1 MKTRG
6 LTYLNKLVLYGF
18 VLGIVPLLA
27 LGFFS
32 YFRTSGTIQD
42 YVEEGNLQI
51 LNLSQSRIEQNLKT
65 VEATVTSMLHS
76 PFVES
81 VLSLP
86 LEGKYYNEFDQLTGS
101 IRQLQVFELGV
112 SDIEFY
118 NMHGK
123 WKIGNKGIYPFNLAD
138 IQPRMEI
145 PQKTLWESDANG
157 IRMISKKP
165 AYDPDPDVL
174 ITAEIPFSHLRKL
187 LLDTSP
193 LGSVFILDSEMKL
206 LGYQDESFAS
216 SMLGETELANQLKR
230 SDSSK
235 GQVNVRYGKQDYAVT
250 FIQSSL
256 TGWMYV
262 SAVSIDIITQESKA
276 IGQFTMWICF
286 IIILLVL
293 IFSVMGSNRF
303 YSPIRKLY
311 ATVIGQDVHPTHH
324 NLKREDELQQI
335 GTRFL
340 SLLNRQQEMSGQIQ
354 GQVVQLNQFFVQK
367 LFFGEVGPREIKEKL
382 SVLQFPQGWQSM
394 YVMAIEIDTL
404 EGSRYEN
411 QDLDLLLFAV
421 NNIAGEIAPQRTLLN
436 PIVLNECQLTIL
448 GTDSSDPGWEAD
460 VYKLAEEI
468 QRAVRTYLSISV
480 SVGLSYAFGEWTKV
494 PKAYKE
500 AMDALR
506 YRVKLGHEAIISIR
520 DIYADSPVETSYPV
534 KISDELRQA
543 VQSSDLEQAT
553 LLLHQ
558 MVRELVVQPFH
569 FHDYQFSLVRILS
582 ELGSLL
588 QDQGISIRTL
598 MKEDE
603 SIVENLFKLRTTEE
617 VEAWFREVVVEPV
630 LKLLEERRSH
640 QFRKISEAVIQMI
653 HEGYDTDLTLEICAD
668 RIDYHPHYVSKVF
681 RQEVGVNFGDYLLQ
695 YRLTIAKQMLVETN
709 MKISDIS
716 EKLKYTSSTNFIRSF
731 RKVEGETPGQ
741 YRERML
747 ELPAK
752 GSDLKSMD

>member
-18 VLGIVPLLA
+18 LLGVVPLLA

-32 YFRTSGTIQD
+32 YFRTSGTIQN

-51 LNLSQSRIEQNLKT
+51 LKLSQSRIEQNLKT
-65 VEATVTSMLHS
+65 VEASATTMLHS

-86 LEGKYYNEFDQLTGS
+86 LEGKYYNEFEQLTGT

-112 SDIEFY
+112 SDIEFF

-123 WKIGNKGIYPFNLAD
+123 WQIGNKGIYPFNQD
-138 IQPRMEI
+138 NSHPTIEI
-145 PQKTLWESDANG
+145 PQKTIWESNKNG

-165 AYDPDPDVL
+165 AYDPDPDVI
-174 ITAEIPFSHLRKL
+174 ITADIPFSHLRKL

-193 LGSVFILDSEMKL
+193 LGSVFMLDSGMKL
-206 LGYQDESFAS
+206 LGYQDESFTRAF
-216 SMLGETELANQLKR
+216 LGETELADQLKR
-230 SDSSK
+230 MDADGGK
-235 GQVNVRYGKQDYAVT
+235 VNVHYGKQEYSVT
-250 FIQSSL
+250 FIRSSL

-262 SAVSIDIITQESKA
+262 SAVSIDMITQESKA
-276 IGQFTMWICF
+276 IGEFTIWICL
-286 IIILLVL
+286 IIVLLVL

-311 ATVIGQDVHPTHH
+311 ATVIGQDMHQPSH

-340 SLLNRQQEMSGQIQ
+340 TLLDRQQEMSGQIQ

-367 LFFGEVGPREIKEKL
+367 LFFGEVGPREINEKL
-382 SVLQFPQGWQSM
+382 SALQFPQSWQRM

-404 EGSRYEN
+404 EGSRYEEK
-411 QDLDLLLFAV
+411 DLDLLLFAV
-421 NNIAGEIAPQRTLLN
+421 NNIAGELAPRHTLLN
-436 PIVLNECQLTIL
+436 PIVLHESQLTIL
-448 GTDSSDPGWEAD
+448 GTDRMDPTSDED
-460 VYKLAEEI
+460 VYQLAEEI
-468 QRAVRTYLSISV
+468 QRAVRTYLNISV
-480 SVGLSYAFGEWTKV
+480 SVGLSYAFEKWTKV

-500 AMDALR
+500 AIDALR
-506 YRVKLGHEAIISIR
+506 YRVKLGHESIISIR
-520 DIYADSPVETSYPV
+520 DIFADSPVETSYPV
-534 KISDELRQA
+534 KISDELKQA
-543 VQSSDLEQAT
+543 VNSSDLEQAT

-569 FHDYQFSLVRILS
+569 FHDYQFSLIRFLS

-598 MKEDE
+598 MKDDE
-603 SIVENLFKLRTTEE
+603 SIVESLFKLRTTEE
-617 VEAWFREVVVEPV
+617 VESWFKEVVVGPV
-630 LKLLEERRSH
+630 LILLEEKRSH

-653 HEGYDTDLTLEICAD
+653 HEEYDTDLTLESCAD
-668 RIDYHPHYVSKVF
+668 RIEYHPHYVSKVF
-681 RQEVGVNFGDYLLQ
+681 RQEAGVNFGDYLLQ
-695 YRLTIAKQMLVETN
+695 YRLTIAKQMLMETN

-741 YRERML
+741 YRERMQDF
-747 ELPAK
+747 PAVGGK
-752 GSDLKSMD
+752 

>member
-18 VLGIVPLLA
+18 VLGVVPLLA

-32 YFRTSGTIQD
+32 YFRTSGTIQN

-51 LNLSQSRIEQNLKT
+51 LKLSQSRIEQNLKT
-65 VEATVTSMLHS
+65 VEASATTMLHS

-86 LEGKYYNEFDQLTGS
+86 LEGKYYNEFEQLTGT

-123 WKIGNKGIYPFNLAD
+123 WQIGNKGIYPFNQD
-138 IQPRMEI
+138 DSHPTVEI
-145 PQKTLWESDANG
+145 PQKTIWESNKNG

-165 AYDPDPDVL
+165 AYDPDPDVI
-174 ITAEIPFSHLRKL
+174 ITADIPFSHLRKL

-193 LGSVFILDSEMKL
+193 LGSVFMLDSEMKL
-206 LGYQDESFAS
+206 LGYQDESFTRAF
-216 SMLGETELANQLKR
+216 LGETELANQLKQT
-230 SDSSK
+230 DTDGGK
-235 GQVNVRYGKQDYAVT
+235 VNIHYGKQEYSVT
-250 FIQSSL
+250 FLRSSL

-262 SAVSIDIITQESKA
+262 SAVSIDMITQESKA
-276 IGQFTMWICF
+276 IGRFTIWIGL
-286 IIILLVL
+286 IITLAVL

-311 ATVIGQDVHPTHH
+311 ATVVGQDVHQPLHKF
-324 NLKREDELQQI
+324 KREDELQQI
-335 GTRFL
+335 GTRFR

-354 GQVVQLNQFFVQK
+354 GQVAQLNQFFVQK

-382 SVLQFPQGWQSM
+382 LDLQFPQSWQRM

-404 EGSRYEN
+404 EGSRYEGK
-411 QDLDLLLFAV
+411 DLDLLLFAV
-421 NNIAGEIAPQRTLLN
+421 NNIAGELAPRRTFLN
-436 PIVLNECQLTIL
+436 PIVLHESQLTIL
-448 GTDSSDPGWEAD
+448 GTDSSDPNWEED
-460 VYKLAEEI
+460 VFKLAEEI
-468 QRAVRTYLSISV
+468 QRAVRTYLGISV
-480 SVGLSYAFGEWTKV
+480 SVGLSYVFEEWTKV

-500 AMDALR
+500 AVDALR
-506 YRVKLGHEAIISIR
+506 YRVKLGHETIISIR
-520 DIYADSPVETSYPV
+520 DIFADSPAEASYPV
-534 KISDELRQA
+534 KVSDELRQA
-543 VQSSDLEQAT
+543 VNSFDLEQANF
-553 LLLHQ
+553 LLHQ
-558 MVRELVVQPFH
+558 MIPELVKQSSH
-569 FHDYQFSLVRILS
+569 FHDYQFSLIRFLS

-588 QDQGISIRTL
+588 QDQGISIRML
-598 MKEDE
+598 MKDDE
-603 SIVENLFKLRTTEE
+603 SIVENLFKLRTAEE
-617 VEAWFREVVVEPV
+617 IEAWFKEIIVGPV

-640 QFRKISEAVIQMI
+640 QFRKISEAVIQII
-653 HEGYDTDLTLEICAD
+653 HGEYDTDLTLELCAD

-681 RQEVGVNFGDYLLQ
+681 RQETGVNFGDYLLQ
-695 YRLTIAKQMLVETN
+695 YRLTIAKQMLVETTL
-709 MKISDIS
+709 KISDIS
-716 EKLKYTSSTNFIRSF
+716 DKLKYTSSTNFIRSF

-747 ELPAK
+747 EISSA
-752 GSDLKSMD
+752 GSSPK

>member
-18 VLGIVPLLA
+18 LLGVVPLLA

-32 YFRTSGTIQD
+32 YFRTSGTIQE
-42 YVEEGNLQI
+42 YVEEGNFQI
-51 LNLSQSRIEQNLKT
+51 LKLSQSRIEQNLKT
-65 VEATVTSMLHS
+65 VEASATTMLHS

-86 LEGKYYNEFDQLTGS
+86 LEGKYYNEFEQLTGT

-123 WKIGNKGIYPFNLAD
+123 WQIGNKGIYPFNQDESHPTLD
-138 IQPRMEI
+138 I
-145 PQKTLWESDANG
+145 PQKTIWESNKNG

-165 AYDPDPDVL
+165 AYDPDPDVI
-174 ITAEIPFSHLRKL
+174 ITADIPFSHLRKL

-193 LGSVFILDSEMKL
+193 LGSVFMLDSEMKL
-206 LGYQDESFAS
+206 LGYQDESFTRAF
-216 SMLGETELANQLKR
+216 LGETELANQLKR
-230 SDSSK
+230 LDGDGGK
-235 GQVNVRYGKQDYAVT
+235 VNVHYGKQEYSVT
-250 FIQSSL
+250 FIRSSL

-262 SAVSIDIITQESKA
+262 SAVSIDMITQESKA
-276 IGQFTMWICF
+276 IGQFTIWICL
-286 IIILLVL
+286 IITFAVL

-311 ATVIGQDVHPTHH
+311 ATVVGQDVQQQPLH

-335 GTRFL
+335 GTRFH

-382 SVLQFPQGWQSM
+382 SDLQFPQSWQRM
-394 YVMAIEIDTL
+394 YVMAVEIDTL
-404 EGSRYEN
+404 EGSRYEGK
-411 QDLDLLLFAV
+411 DLDLLLFAV
-421 NNIAGEIAPQRTLLN
+421 NNIAGELAPRRAFLN
-436 PIVLNECQLTIL
+436 PIVLHESQLTIL
-448 GTDSSDPGWEAD
+448 GTDSSDPSWEED
-460 VYKLAEEI
+460 VFKLAEEI
-468 QRAVRTYLSISV
+468 QRAVRTYLGISV
-480 SVGLSYAFGEWTKV
+480 SVGLSYAFEEWTKV

-500 AMDALR
+500 AIDALR
-506 YRVKLGHEAIISIR
+506 YRVKLGHETIISIR
-520 DIYADSPVETSYPV
+520 DIFADSPAETSYPV

-543 VQSSDLEQAT
+543 VHASDLEQAT
-553 LLLHQ
+553 FLLHQ

-569 FHDYQFSLVRILS
+569 FHDYQFSLMRFLS

-598 MKEDE
+598 MKDDE
-603 SIVENLFKLRTTEE
+603 SIVESLFNLRTTEE
-617 VEAWFREVVVEPV
+617 VEAWFKEVVVGPV
-630 LKLLEERRSH
+630 LLLLEERRSH
-640 QFRKISEAVIQMI
+640 QFRKISEAVIQII
-653 HEGYDTDLTLEICAD
+653 HDEYDTDLTLELCAD
-668 RIDYHPHYVSKVF
+668 RIEYHPHYVSKVF
-681 RQEVGVNFGDYLLQ
+681 RQEAGVNFGDYLLQ
-695 YRLTIAKQMLVETN
+695 YRLTIAKKMLVETN

-716 EKLKYTSSTNFIRSF
+716 EKLKYTNSTNFIRSF

-741 YRERML
+741 YRERMQ
-747 ELPAK
+747 EIPAA
-752 GSDLKSMD
+752 GSPMK

>member
-32 YFRTSGTIQD
+32 YIRTSGTIQD
-42 YVEEGNLQI
+42 YVVEGNLQI
-51 LNLSQSRIEQNLKT
+51 LKLSQSRIEQNLKT
-65 VEATVTSMLHS
+65 VEASATTMLHS

-86 LEGKYYNEFDQLTGS
+86 LEGKYYNEFEQLTGS

-123 WKIGNKGIYPFNLAD
+123 WKIGNKGIYPFNQEGTRPTLD
-138 IQPRMEI
+138 I
-145 PQKTLWESDANG
+145 PQKTLWESNENG

-165 AYDPDPDVL
+165 AYDPDPDVI
-174 ITAEIPFSHLRKL
+174 ITADIPFSHLRKL

-193 LGSVFILDSEMKL
+193 LGSVFMLDGGMKL
-206 LGYQDESFAS
+206 LGYQDESFARDF
-216 SMLGETELANQLKR
+216 LGGTEIVNQLNA
-230 SDSSK
+230 SDGNMGK
-235 GQVNVRYGKQDYAVT
+235 LNVHYGKQEYAVT
-250 FIQSSL
+250 FVRSSF
-256 TGWMYV
+256 TGWLYV
-262 SAVSIDIITQESKA
+262 SAVSINVITQESKA
-276 IGQFTMWICF
+276 IGEFTIWICV

-311 ATVIGQDVHPTHH
+311 ATVIGQDMLQTSH

-382 SVLQFPQGWQSM
+382 SILQFPQNWRSM

-404 EGSRYEN
+404 EGSRYQD

-421 NNIAGEIAPQRTLLN
+421 NNIAGELAPQHTLLN
-436 PIVLNECQLTIL
+436 PIVLNESQLTIL
-448 GTDSSDPGWEAD
+448 GTDRDDPAWEED

-468 QRAVRTYLSISV
+468 QRAVRTYLNISV
-480 SVGLSYAFGEWTKV
+480 SVGLSYAFEEWTKV

-500 AMDALR
+500 AIDALR
-506 YRVKLGHEAIISIR
+506 YRVKLGHETIISIR
-520 DIYADSPVETSYPV
+520 DIFADSPAETSYPV

-543 VQSSDLEQAT
+543 VNASDLEQAT

-558 MVRELVVQPFH
+558 LVRELVVQPFH
-569 FHDYQFSLVRILS
+569 FHDYQFSLIRFLS

-598 MKEDE
+598 MKDDE
-603 SIVENLFKLRTTEE
+603 SIVESLFKLRTTEE
-617 VEAWFREVVVEPV
+617 VEAWFKEVVVGPV
-630 LKLLEERRSH
+630 LLLLEERRSH
-640 QFRKISEAVIQMI
+640 QFRKISEAVIQII
-653 HEGYDTDLTLEICAD
+653 HEEYDTDLTLELCAD
-668 RIDYHPHYVSKVF
+668 RIEYHPHYVSKVF
-681 RQEVGVNFGDYLLQ
+681 RQEAGVNFGDYLLQ
-695 YRLTIAKQMLVETN
+695 YRLTVAKKMLLETN

-716 EKLKYTSSTNFIRSF
+716 EKLKYTNSTNFIRSF

-741 YRERML
+741 YRERMQ
-747 ELPAK
+747 EIPAS
-752 GSDLKSMD
+752 GSGAK